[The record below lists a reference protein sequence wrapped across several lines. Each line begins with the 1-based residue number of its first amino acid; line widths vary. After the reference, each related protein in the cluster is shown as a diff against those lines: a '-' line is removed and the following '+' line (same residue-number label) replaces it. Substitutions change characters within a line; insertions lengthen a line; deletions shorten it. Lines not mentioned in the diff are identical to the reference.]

1 MKRKSSRVVFLQGKK
16 TILRPLNKQTDLPSL
31 TRWINDPEIRS
42 FVLVYQPQMLES
54 EEQWVDAIANNKR
67 PNDIILAIETL
78 DGRFIGTIG
87 IHGISWKDRT
97 ATTGA
102 IIGEKEFWGKGY
114 GSDAKMALLDYAFNT
129 LNLHKICSAVIAY
142 NERSLNYSLHCGY
155 KIEGRKRQQIF
166 KNGAY
171 HDEILLGIFKEEWLA
186 AMKKHGKAER
196 GK

>member
-1 MKRKSSRVVFLQGKK
+1 MKRKHPRVIFLQGKK
-16 TILRPLNKQTDLPSL
+16 TILRPLNKQTDLPYL

-67 PNDIILAIETL
+67 PNDILLAIETL
-78 DGRFIGTIG
+78 DGRFIGTMG
-87 IHGISWKDRT
+87 LHNISWKDRT

-142 NERSLNYSLHCGY
+142 NERSLNYSLHCGTRSRDASASRSL
-155 KIEGRKRQQIF
+155 KTGRITTRSYSAFSKR
-166 KNGAY
+166 NG
-171 HDEILLGIFKEEWLA
+171 
-186 AMKKHGKAER
+186 
-196 GK
+196 

>member
-1 MKRKSSRVVFLQGKK
+1 MKRKSSRVIFLQGKK
-16 TILRPLNKQTDLPSL
+16 TVLRPICKQTDLPSL

-42 FVLVYQPQMLES
+42 FILIYQPQMFES
-54 EEQWVDAIANNKR
+54 EEQWLDAIANNKR

-78 DGRFIGTIG
+78 GGQFIGTMG
-87 IHGISWKDRT
+87 IHNISWKDRT

-102 IIGEKEFWGKGY
+102 IIGEKAFWGKGY

-129 LNLHKICSAVIAY
+129 LNLHKVCSAVIAY

-166 KNGAY
+166 KHGAY
-171 HDEILLGIFKEEWLA
+171 HDEILLGVFKEEWLA
-186 AMKKHGKAER
+186 AKKKHEK
-196 GK
+196 KK